1 VRRYLHEV
9 GGIPLHRMS
18 TISYGD
24 LKPLASNTSMEGRSQ
39 NRRVIVQ
46 VLK

>member
-1 VRRYLHEV
+1 
-9 GGIPLHRMS
+9 MA

-24 LKPLASNTSMEGRSQ
+24 LKPLATEPTFEARRQ
-39 NRRVIVQ
+39 NRRVMVQ

>member
-1 VRRYLHEV
+1 
-9 GGIPLHRMS
+9 MS

-24 LKPLASNTSMEGRSQ
+24 LKPVASNTSYEGRGQ
-39 NRRVIVQ
+39 NRRVMVQ